1 MKRPPLILS
10 SLLALACW
18 SASQAQGM
26 PPPPPGLFPG
36 GPPADMQQRVEAREA
51 ERAKDLRTVL
61 RITAD
66 QEPALAAYLSAVRPP
81 RLEEKRPDE
90 EAREGEPKPL
100 STPDRLARM
109 AEMEAKRERERRRRD
124 EATLAFY
131 QKLKPDQRE
140 VFDALARLSPP
151 PGGPMQIFHMAGG
164 PPPLP

>member
-10 SLLALACW
+10 SVLALACW
-18 SASQAQGM
+18 SVSQAQGM
-26 PPPPPGLFPG
+26 PAPPPGPPPG
-36 GPPADMQQRVEAREA
+36 GPPANLQQRMEAREA

-66 QEPALAAYLSAVRPP
+66 QEPALAAYLAAIHPP
-81 RLEEKRPDE
+81 RLDEKRP
-90 EAREGEPKPL
+90 EGEPKPL
-100 STPDRLARM
+100 TTPDRLRRM
-109 AEMEAKRERERRRRD
+109 SEMAAKREAERRQRD

-151 PGGPMQIFHMAGG
+151 PAPPPGGPMQVLHTAGG